1 MMRRYLFILLACCF
15 SLHLYAQNTQALIV
29 TGRVLDEKGVPLIGA
44 ALRVKGGTTGTTTDN
59 SGNFT
64 ITVPSNQSSLT
75 VTYIGYVTQEVAVN
89 SSKNLT
95 ITLSQS
101 EGNLNEV
108 VVVAYGTQK
117 RTNISGAVGTVS
129 AAEMRE
135 NVVDNTINTIT
146 GRTPGVRVS
155 TLSNQPG
162 MFSGTQSASSTIDI
176 RGFASYQSD
185 GITPNQSG
193 GPLFVIDGVPTTDA
207 SQFARLD
214 PNEIESLSVLKDA
227 TAAIY
232 GVQAANGV
240 ILITTRKGIQG
251 KVKVDYTGNTGVQV
265 IASYPH
271 LADAANYA
279 QLFNELTQD
288 NYISNRSDPTPL
300 QYSAQTIQG
309 YANGTLPQADWLKVL
324 FKNQSYQQNH
334 NVTISGGSDRIQSF
348 TDLGYFQQGGLIASG
363 LDQDQK
369 YNLRQTLTATITK
382 GLTADLNLGFNDVNY
397 YAPATSLWNN
407 LLKAADGGIPPT
419 QPVYAN
425 GNPNYLN
432 QFPSNVSSYTNIAG
446 LINKNLG
453 GYTNNNSR
461 QFKSVFQLNYLIPGI
476 DGLSAKGFV
485 AYNNNYSENYTFNKA
500 FNEYTYAGGDV
511 YTPKLFNS
519 PSNLAQSFNQDI
531 TDDLQLSLNYD
542 KHFGKHHFTLLGLYE
557 QTYYASDYIN
567 AGVQYTVD
575 AIPTLSAGNSS
586 TATNSGSYSKRANV
600 SYVGRL
606 DYDYAGKYIL
616 EGGFR
621 DEGSSLFGPGH
632 QWGFFPYGSAA
643 YRISEEPFIKNNA
656 KWIDNIKIRGSY
668 GSLGDDASASG
679 STSFPL
685 YATGYSYPASGNVY
699 ATQGATLGTVFG
711 SGGGLTKGLNYVSV
725 ADPNLTWYTSK
736 TADIG
741 LETSFWNGKLT
752 FEGDVFRRDRTGL
765 LATPL
770 VAIPTTF
777 GAGVPAQ
784 NLNSDRTQG
793 FELTFGHN
801 SKIGQVGLHI
811 SANMGFSRT
820 MERHWEETPATNPWD
835 TYRNKFTDRYID
847 EIRGY
852 VVTGQFQNMQQI
864 HSVPIQDGAGNRTVL
879 PGDYQY
885 ADINGDGVINQYD
898 QKVIANGGNRPLVYF
913 GTTIGITWKAFT
925 LNALIQGATDY
936 HVMYQD
942 ELGSP
947 FVFGNADPL
956 RMYEDRWH
964 LSNAFDPNSE
974 WVPGKYPAMGDR
986 QNLKDRSFSTIS
998 SGAGTSVYVL
1008 NGSTAIVHDGT
1019 YARLKQ
1025 AQISYSLPGRWYKKV
1040 GISRINVLLTGY
1052 NLLTWKKSGL
1062 KDFDPEYSNQN
1073 LYGYNYP
1080 ITSNFNLGVHIGF

>member
-1 MMRRYLFILLACCF
+1 MKRFLFILLACCV
-15 SLHLYAQNTQALIV
+15 SVHLKAQTFTV
-29 TGRVLDEKGVPLIGA
+29 GGKVLDEKGQPLPGA
-44 ALRVKGGTTGTTTDN
+44 NVKVVGTTTGTIANTN
-59 SGNFT
+59 GVFSLS
-64 ITVPSNQSSLT
+64 VPNAQARLT
-75 VTYIGYVTQEVAVN
+75 VSYIGYVTQEIDLQGR
-89 SSKNLT
+89 KNVT
-95 ITLSQS
+95 VTLSQS
-101 EGNLNEV
+101 QGGLDEV

-135 NVVDNTINTIT
+135 NVVDNTMNTIT

-155 TLSNQPG
+155 TLSSQPG
-162 MFSGTQSASSTIDI
+162 MFTGTQSAASTIDI
-176 RGFASYQSD
+176 RGFATYQGD
-185 GITPNQSG
+185 GITATQSG

-240 ILITTRKGIQG
+240 ILVTTRKGIQG

-265 IASYPH
+265 ITSYPH

-279 QLFNELTQD
+279 QLFDELTQN

-309 YANGTLPQADWLKVL
+309 FANGTLPQADWLSVL
-324 FKNQSYQQNH
+324 FKNHSYQQQH
-334 NVTISGGSDRIQSF
+334 NLTISGGSDRIQSF
-348 TDLGYFQQGGLIASG
+348 TNLGYFQQGGLIASG
-363 LDQDQK
+363 LDQDKK
-369 YNLRQTLTATITK
+369 YNLRQTLTATIVK

-397 YAPATSLWNN
+397 YAPATSLWSN

-425 GNPNYLN
+425 GNPAYLN
-432 QFPSNVSSYTNIAG
+432 QFPSQVSSYTNIAG
-446 LINKNLG
+446 LINKDIG

-461 QFKSVFQLNYLIPGI
+461 QFKSVLQLNYVIPGV
-476 DGLSAKGFV
+476 DGLSAKALV

-500 FNEYTYAGGDV
+500 FNEYTYAGGV

-519 PSNLAQSFNQDI
+519 PSTLAESFNQDI

-542 KHFGKHHFTLLGLYE
+542 KHFGKHHFTVLGLYE
-557 QTYYASDYIN
+557 QTYYAGDNIN

-575 AIPTLSAGNSS
+575 AIPTLTAGNSS

-600 SYVGRL
+600 SYVGRV

-632 QWGFFPYGSAA
+632 QWGFFPYASAA
-643 YRISEEPFIKNNA
+643 WRISEESFIKKNA

-685 YATGYSYPASGNVY
+685 YATGYSYPATGNVY
-699 ATQGATLGTVFG
+699 ASQGATLGTVFG

-777 GAGVPAQ
+777 GANIPAE

-793 FELTFGHN
+793 FDLTLGHN
-801 SKIGQVGLHI
+801 SRIGQVGLHI
-811 SANMGFSRT
+811 SANIGFSRT

-835 TYRNKFTDRYID
+835 NYRSKFTNRYTD
-847 EIRGY
+847 QIRGY
-852 VVTGQFQNMQQI
+852 VVLGQFQNLQQI
-864 HSVPIQDGAGNRTVL
+864 HSAAIQDGTGNRTVL

-885 ADINGDGVINQYD
+885 ADLNGDGVINQYD

-913 GTTIGITWKAFT
+913 GTTIGVSWKAFT
-925 LNALIQGATDY
+925 FNALIQGATDY

-964 LSNAFDPNSE
+964 LSNVFDPNST

-986 QNLKDRSFSTIS
+986 QNLKDRSFTTIN
-998 SGAGTSVYVL
+998 SGAGTNVYVL
-1008 NGSTAIVHDGT
+1008 NGSTAIVYDGT

-1025 AQISYSLPGRWYKKV
+1025 AQFSYSLPVKWYKKA
-1040 GISRINVLLTGY
+1040 GISKIDVLLTGY

-1080 ITSNFNLGVHIGF
+1080 ITSNFNLGVHIAF